1 VVVSADA
8 LSALVGYERALLARL
23 PDWAQHQIAR
33 VAEAW
38 LLSCLLLA
46 SPLAYALWLI
56 EHQPWLAA
64 TMGVFAFVMVLNLV
78 RLSSAGGGA
87 ATHLS
92 EAEVSAYRPALGSG
106 AVIALLALVCAQ
118 PAQLP
123 LWKGQLEQ
131 AVDAQRSALVAQH
144 ERALAELSAGATT
157 PEGAGA
163 TTPEGAERN
172 DGYREQLARCDF
184 LVLRL
189 KAMWRA
195 PTRTLQLTGLYVVL
209 VLVPVLWA
217 RVVARAA
224 LREYALERWR
234 RDRRAIVRADRA
246 AQREAAAL
254 LAHFP
259 GYEPQPSPFADPP
272 FNTRVAGAL
281 LAARTSTKPARSRF
295 RLRWPWSRRR

>member
-1 VVVSADA
+1 MSPDA
-8 LSALVGYERALLARL
+8 LPALVGYERTLLARL
-23 PDWAQHQIAR
+23 PDWAQRQIAR

-56 EHQPWLAA
+56 EHRLWLALG
-64 TMGVFAFVMVLNLV
+64 MGAFTFIMVLNLV

-92 EAEVSAYRPALGSG
+92 EEDVRAYRPALGPG

-131 AVDAQRSALVAQH
+131 AVAA
-144 ERALAELSAGATT
+144 ERALLITQHEQALASLGLHD
-157 PEGAGA
+157 
-163 TTPEGAERN
+163 R
-172 DGYREQLARCDF
+172 DGYRDQLARCDF

-189 KAMWRA
+189 KEMWRA
-195 PTRTLQLTGLYVVL
+195 PTRALQFTGLYLVL
-209 VLVPVLWA
+209 VLLPVLWA
-217 RVVARAA
+217 RVVARTA

-246 AQREAAAL
+246 TQREADAI
-254 LAHFP
+254 LARYP
-259 GYEPQPSPFADPP
+259 GFEPRPSPFADPP

-281 LAARTSTKPARSRF
+281 LRSRKHPLLRPRF
-295 RLRWPWSRRR
+295 ALRWPWSKSP